1 MRLGIDAGAY
11 TLAAARELGVSGVP
25 IAAEALVRD
34 GVEATLAPLR
44 ADNLAVCQI
53 GAFGFNPLAL
63 EPAQAELLERVIPL
77 ARATGCPYI
86 VINGG
91 NYHPS
96 GFQAADARNFS
107 DAALAQVAQVLTPF
121 VRLAERHDVRLS
133 IEAYLKTAICTP
145 ERFLTLH
152 KQIGGSPA
160 LVVNVD
166 VTSLYDFWDLIDPS
180 PAVAH
185 ICGALAGHY
194 GLLHVKE
201 VALSEG
207 FHLHAGLAPLGAGA
221 TDWEQLLRLAA
232 PQLPA
237 DSWAI
242 LEHVASLDEARQSV
256 AYLRRA
262 AAAAGVALV

>member
-1 MRLGIDAGAY
+1 MRLGIEAGPY
-11 TLAAARELGVSGVP
+11 TLAAARELGIHGVP
-25 IAAEALVRD
+25 VEAEALVRD
-34 GVEATLAPLR
+34 GVEVTLAPLR
-44 ADNLAVCQI
+44 AAGLAVCQI

-63 EPAQAELLERVIPL
+63 KPAQAELLERVIPL
-77 ARATGCPYI
+77 ASATGCRYI

-96 GFQAADARNFS
+96 GFLAADARNFS
-107 DAALAQVAQVLTPF
+107 DDALGQVAQVLAPF

-133 IEAYLKTAICTP
+133 IEAYLKTAISTP
-145 ERFLTLH
+145 ERFLALH
-152 KQIGGSPA
+152 KQIDSAA

-180 PAVAH
+180 AAVAH
-185 ICGALAGHY
+185 ICSTLAGHY
-194 GLLHVKE
+194 GLVHVKE
-201 VALSEG
+201 VALNDG

-221 TDWEQLLRLAA
+221 TDWEQFLRLVA

-237 DSWAI
+237 DSWVI
-242 LEHVASLDEARQSV
+242 LEHVSSLDEARQSV

-262 AAAAGVALV
+262 AAAAGVTLE